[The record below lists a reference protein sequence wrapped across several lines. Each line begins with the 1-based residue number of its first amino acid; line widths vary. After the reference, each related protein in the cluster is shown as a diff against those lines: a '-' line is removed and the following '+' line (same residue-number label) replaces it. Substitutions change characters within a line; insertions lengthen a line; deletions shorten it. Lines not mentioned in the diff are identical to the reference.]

1 MKMKLQIY
9 DGLGNKLNTYGKK
22 RFNLPKIRKNKW
34 IEIPAY
40 INMKGLDTNEE
51 EW

>member
-22 RFNLPKIRKNKW
+22 RFNLPKIRKDKW
-34 IEIPAY
+34 IEIPEY
-40 INMKGLDTNEE
+40 VNTDGMDLNEE
-51 EW
+51 EY